1 MKTIKIL
8 LKIIEVIIALA
19 VLASV
24 FAFIGERIDEI
35 KYKGAKFFR
44 RPTGIYERFI
54 KRPLD
59 CFLSCCAT
67 IALSPVLLYL
77 IVAGAINMKG
87 NPFFTQ
93 DRPGRI
99 DPRTGK
105 EKVFKLIKFRSM
117 TNEKDANGNLLP
129 DDQRLKSYGK
139 ALRASS
145 LDELPELF
153 NIIKGD
159 MAVVGPRPQLV
170 RDMVFMTPEQ
180 RKRHTVRQGLTG
192 LAQCNGRNGLSW
204 ENKLLYDI
212 DYIENG
218 ITFLGDAKIIF
229 QTVEKV
235 FKKEGI
241 TQDNMATAADYG
253 DYLLEIGR
261 VDKEKYDQKQQEAKE
276 YVMG

>member
-204 ENKLLYDI
+204 ENKLQYDI